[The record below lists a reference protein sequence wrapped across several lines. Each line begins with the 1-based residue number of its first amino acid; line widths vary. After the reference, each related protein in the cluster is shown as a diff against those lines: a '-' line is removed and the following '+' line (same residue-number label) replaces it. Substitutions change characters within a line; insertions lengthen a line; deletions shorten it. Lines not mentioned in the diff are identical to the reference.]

1 MKKDRKVKSTG
12 MSDRDKNLLFIVGGI
27 LLVVLV
33 VQFGFRNF
41 LAENKAQKAEKA
53 ALEAELKELDVIQK
67 NEKEYTAQTE
77 EWKKKT
83 KEYYKEFPAMVKAR
97 DQILYASD
105 MEKRYDSLRITKVSM
120 EEGELVAE
128 NQEAGLSIYG
138 VPEILEFT
146 MSYSQLK
153 DWLHRIPKEEERKS
167 INEMALVAFQRVAQ
181 GAHSGDG
188 VDGSGAAASDNAFLN
203 GSLGCVQSVLDAQLL
218 MQYY

>member
-120 EEGELVAE
+120 EEGDLW
-128 NQEAGLSIYG
+128 Q
-138 VPEILEFT
+138 
-146 MSYSQLK
+146 
-153 DWLHRIPKEEERKS
+153 RIRKPVFPF
-167 INEMALVAFQRVAQ
+167 MAYRKYW
-181 GAHSGDG
+181 
-188 VDGSGAAASDNAFLN
+188 
-203 GSLGCVQSVLDAQLL
+203 SLRCPIPS
-218 MQYY
+218 